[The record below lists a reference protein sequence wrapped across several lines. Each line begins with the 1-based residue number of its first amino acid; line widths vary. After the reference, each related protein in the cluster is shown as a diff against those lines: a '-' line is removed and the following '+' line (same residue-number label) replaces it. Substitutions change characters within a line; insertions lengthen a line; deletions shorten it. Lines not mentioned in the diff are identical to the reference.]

1 MVGVK
6 APLEAPC
13 YTLTKDTYFVTV
25 PAVMPPPLRV
35 AALGLAVAASA
46 AAPRSAAAD
55 DAPFTIGSRPA
66 WFLLGGVTSGG
77 TVAFADRGAYVGGE
91 LSIARLRAGTY
102 FGLYADGYYD
112 WGADGTYV
120 TGGLELGRKFI
131 GVDGGAALRLAGGE
145 RELGVTGR
153 LNVSVGVFGL
163 YARYAYFPDAMEDD
177 HVLQV
182 GLSLKLPLM
191 TFGGNAR

>member
-1 MVGVK
+1 VVVGVL
-6 APLEAPC
+6 ASG
-13 YTLTKDTYFVTV
+13 V
-25 PAVMPPPLRV
+25 
-35 AALGLAVAASA
+35 AVA
-46 AAPRSAAAD
+46 PGRAAAD
-55 DAPFTIGSRPA
+55 DPPFTIGSRPA

-91 LSIARLRAGTY
+91 LSVARLREGNY
-102 FGLYADGYYD
+102 LGFYADGYYD

-120 TGGLELGRKFI
+120 TGGLELGRRFI

-153 LNVSVGVFGL
+153 LNVSIGLFGL
-163 YARYAYFPDAMEDD
+163 YARYAYFPDTMTDD

-182 GLSLKLPLM
+182 GVALKLPLM
-191 TFGGNAR
+191 TIGGN

>member
-1 MVGVK
+1 
-6 APLEAPC
+6 
-13 YTLTKDTYFVTV
+13 
-25 PAVMPPPLRV
+25 MPPPLRV
-35 AALGLAVAASA
+35 ALLGLAALGA

-55 DAPFTIGSRPA
+55 EPAPFTIGSRPA

-77 TVAFADRGAYVGGE
+77 TVALADRGAYVGGE
-91 LSIARLRAGTY
+91 LSVARLRAGNY
-102 FGLYADGYYD
+102 LGFYADGYYD

-145 RELGVTGR
+145 RDLGVTGR
-153 LNVSVGVFGL
+153 LSVSIGLFGL
-163 YARYAYFPDAMEDD
+163 YARYAYFPNAMEDD

-182 GLSLKLPLM
+182 GVALKLPLM
-191 TFGGNAR
+191 TIGGN

>member
-1 MVGVK
+1 MS
-6 APLEAPC
+6 
-13 YTLTKDTYFVTV
+13 
-25 PAVMPPPLRV
+25 PPLRAAVIGLV
-35 AALGLAVAASA
+35 AAAGA
-46 AAPRSAAAD
+46 AAPRTAAAD
-55 DAPFTIGSRPA
+55 DPADGPAPFTIGSRPA

-77 TVAFADRGAYVGGE
+77 TIALADRGAYVGGE
-91 LSIARLRAGTY
+91 LSVARLRAGTY
-102 FGLYADGYYD
+102 VGLYADGYYD

-120 TGGLELGRKFI
+120 TGGLELGRQFV

-153 LNVSVGVFGL
+153 LSVSVGLFGL

-182 GLSLKLPLM
+182 GVALKLPLM